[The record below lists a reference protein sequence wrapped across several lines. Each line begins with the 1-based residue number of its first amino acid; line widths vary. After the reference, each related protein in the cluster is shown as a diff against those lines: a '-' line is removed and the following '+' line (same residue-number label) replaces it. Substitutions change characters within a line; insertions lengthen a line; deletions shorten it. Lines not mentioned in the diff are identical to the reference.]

1 MQVGRKVAQVLESLG
16 RSAETIQEAE
26 VGSFVANYHCWS
38 CQLRRHRRHS
48 PPCSRPGE
56 EVLQGESQ
64 FEGPEGKQYLGRVQP
79 AQQQRMA
86 SCEKATKRVRKT
98 FRCDPDLGSD
108 RLYYLALR
116 AVDRYYDQ
124 WGADPGALE
133 CQTKHKLKN

>member
-38 CQLRRHRRHS
+38 CQLRRHRRHHLIKVAVSHFFFSSFAVLNDS
-48 PPCSRPGE
+48 PPCSRSGE

-79 AQQQRMA
+79 AQQ
-86 SCEKATKRVRKT
+86 
-98 FRCDPDLGSD
+98 
-108 RLYYLALR
+108 
-116 AVDRYYDQ
+116 
-124 WGADPGALE
+124 
-133 CQTKHKLKN
+133 